1 MKELGD
7 TFDDLLD
14 RLQAAFDAQRHFV
27 ANASHEL
34 RTPLTLT
41 RALLQMTLSDP
52 DATME
57 SFRATSE
64 EVIAVGQD
72 QERLIEALL
81 VLARSERGLDHRE
94 PLDLSTVADHVLLTR
109 QPELERRHL
118 ELAATIHPA
127 PINGDPRLAE
137 RLVVNLVDN
146 ALRHNITNGRVEVTT
161 GTSADR
167 SYLSVA
173 NTGPRIPPD
182 DVDRLFEPFQRL
194 NANPTGNGDG
204 VGLGLAIVRA
214 IANAHDAN
222 IAIGANNDGGLHIE
236 ISFPTAPNASTTSP
250 PTHRQHPTAVPT
262 AVSNG
267 AGIHVAGQ

>member
-1 MKELGD
+1 
-7 TFDDLLD
+7 
-14 RLQAAFDAQRHFV
+14 
-27 ANASHEL
+27 
-34 RTPLTLT
+34 
-41 RALLQMTLSDP
+41 
-52 DATME
+52 ME

-94 PLDLSTVADHVLLTR
+94 PFDLSTVADHALLTR

-118 ELAATIHPA
+118 DLAATIHPA
-127 PINGDPRLAE
+127 PINGDPRLTE